1 MQLCN
6 AAKTFG
12 LKHICR
18 LSYHH
23 TLYCLRGSV
32 NKPRRST
39 FSGTVYMFIYLKNGI
54 LQIYAVFPPQSVCIS
69 V

>member
-1 MQLCN
+1 MQL
-6 AAKTFG
+6 KRLVLSTFVG
-12 LKHICR
+12 WVNLPPHTLLPQR
-18 LSYHH
+18 LSQQTMKKY
-23 TLYCLRGSV
+23 
-32 NKPRRST
+32 